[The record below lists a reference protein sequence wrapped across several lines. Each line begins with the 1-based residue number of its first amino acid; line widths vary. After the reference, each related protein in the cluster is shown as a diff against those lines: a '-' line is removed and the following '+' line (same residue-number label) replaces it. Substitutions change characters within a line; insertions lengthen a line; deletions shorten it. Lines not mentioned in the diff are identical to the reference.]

1 MNILETINGRKNAT
15 PNATVVV
22 QKIPLTQIDFDAE
35 QPRKTIAPEALQ
47 VLANSLTTHGQLQPI
62 RVRPSVTAGRWII
75 VLGERRVRAARLAGF
90 ATIEA
95 AIVGAERG
103 SDELLRA
110 QQIAENVIR
119 QSLTPIETAH
129 GYYDLMIKNGY
140 TQDQLAKALAV
151 SQATVSRALAL
162 LNPAPATP
170 QRKRVSK
177 KTRGYESVAN
187 PFGKGTIRLKRG
199 ATMAEFAAALVA
211 QYGTT
216 HLADGTT
223 SNTEAA

>member
-22 QKIPLTQIDFDAE
+22 QKIPLSQIDFDAE

-62 RVRPSVTAGRWII
+62 RVRPGATPGRFVI

-95 AIVGAERG
+95 AVVDAERG
-103 SDELLRA
+103 NDGRARA

-119 QSLTPIETAH
+119 QPLSQIETGEACQK
-129 GYYDLMIKNGY
+129 LMVENGMN
-140 TQDQLAKALAV
+140 QEQVAKALAV
-151 SQATVSRALAL
+151 SQATVSRALAA
-162 LNPAPATP
+162 LNPATATP

-177 KTRGYESVAN
+177 KSRGYESVAN

>member
-15 PNATVVV
+15 PNATVLV

-47 VLANSLTTHGQLQPI
+47 VLANSLITHGQLQPI
-62 RVRPSVTAGRWII
+62 RVRPGTTAGRFVI

-95 AIVGAERG
+95 AVVDAERG
-103 SDELLRA
+103 MDGRARA

-119 QSLTPIETAH
+119 QPLSQIETGEACQK
-129 GYYDLMIKNGY
+129 LMVENGMN
-140 TQDQLAKALAV
+140 QEQVAKALAV
-151 SQATVSRALAL
+151 SQATVSRALAA

-170 QRKRVSK
+170 QRKRASK
-177 KTRGYESVAN
+177 KSRGYTTLETPVGN
-187 PFGKGTIRLKRG
+187 GTVRLKRG
-199 ATMAEFAAALVA
+199 ATVAEYAAALLA
-211 QYGTT
+211 KYATPQI
-216 HLADGTT
+216 ADGTA
-223 SNTEAA
+223 NEEAA

>member
-22 QKIPLTQIDFDAE
+22 QKIPLSQIDFDAE

-62 RVRPSVTAGRWII
+62 RVRPGATPGRFVI

-95 AIVGAERG
+95 AVVDAERG
-103 SDELLRA
+103 NDGRARA

-119 QSLTPIETAH
+119 QPLSQIETGEACQK
-129 GYYDLMIKNGY
+129 LMVENGMN
-140 TQDQLAKALAV
+140 QEQVAKALAV
-151 SQATVSRALAL
+151 SQATVSRALAA
-162 LNPAPATP
+162 LNPAPATAK
-170 QRKRVSK
+170 RKRASK
-177 KTRGYESVAN
+177 KSRGYTTLETPVGN
-187 PFGKGTIRLKRG
+187 GTVRLKRG
-199 ATMAEFAAALVA
+199 ATVAEYAAALVA
-211 QYGTT
+211 KYATPQI
-216 HLADGTT
+216 ADGTA
-223 SNTEAA
+223 NEEAA

>member
-62 RVRPSVTAGRWII
+62 RVRPGTTAGRFVI

-95 AIVGAERG
+95 AIVGVERENDG
-103 SDELLRA
+103 RLRA

-119 QSLTPIETAH
+119 QSLTPIETAEC
-129 GYYDLMIKNGY
+129 YKRIMVENNY
-140 TQDQLAKALAV
+140 TQDQLAKALAI
-151 SQATVSRALAL
+151 SQTTVSRALAL

-170 QRKRVSK
+170 QRKRASK
-177 KTRGYESVAN
+177 KTRGYVTEAN
-187 PFGKGTIRLKRG
+187 AFGKGTIRLKRG
-199 ATMAEFAAALVA
+199 ATMVEFATALLA
-211 QYGTT
+211 NYATPQI
-216 HLADGTT
+216 ADGTA
-223 SNTEAA
+223 NEEAA

>member
-62 RVRPSVTAGRWII
+62 RVRPGATPGRFVI

-95 AIVGAERG
+95 AVVDAERG
-103 SDELLRA
+103 NDGRARA

-119 QSLTPIETAH
+119 QPLSQIETGEACQK
-129 GYYDLMIKNGY
+129 LMVENGMN
-140 TQDQLAKALAV
+140 QEQVAKALAV
-151 SQATVSRALAL
+151 SQATVSRALAA

-170 QRKRVSK
+170 QRKRASK
-177 KTRGYESVAN
+177 KSRGYTTLETPVGN
-187 PFGKGTIRLKRG
+187 GTVRLKRG
-199 ATMAEFAAALVA
+199 ATVAEYAAALVA
-211 QYGTT
+211 KYATPQI
-216 HLADGTT
+216 ADGTA
-223 SNTEAA
+223 NEEAA